1 MKPLKTKHLSYNETD
16 KCWDIV
22 CDNNA
27 NRRVTYGD
35 FEREYFEGVRLIIVE
50 SGQPPVAMLHSEWCE
65 WLNLSFNR
73 EELKARLD
81 IVLNLEEAKRMVVYR
96 NIPTLEGDSIIQQER
111 TFAEDNAAN
120 ERIERDINILGHIN
134 GIRE

>member
-1 MKPLKTKHLSYNETD
+1 MKPLKTKYASWNDTD

-35 FEREYFEGVRLIIVE
+35 FEREYGEPVHLVVIEVV
-50 SGQPPVAMLHSEWCE
+50 PVAMTTDEWKD
-65 WLNLSFNR
+65 WLNLPFNK

-81 IVLNLEEAKRMVVYR
+81 IVLNLEEAKRVSVYR

-120 ERIERDINILGHIN
+120 ERTERDINILGHIN
-134 GIRE
+134 GRAEL